1 MSEADSSPVAAAG
14 PHRPGVAHIVPL
26 PFLFA
31 VFGALLVLTV
41 VTVAVTFVDLGSMN
55 LVVALGIAT
64 VKASLVALYF
74 MHLRWDKPV
83 NALAFIT
90 AIVFVMLFV
99 GMVLLDTTEYRP
111 DLIPDHAPAVNK

>member
-1 MSEADSSPVAAAG
+1 MSEATKGSEAAPGLAA
-14 PHRPGVAHIVPL
+14 HRPGVAHVVPL

-31 VFGALLVLTV
+31 VFGALIVLTV

-55 LVVALGIAT
+55 LIVALGIAT

-90 AIVFVMLFV
+90 AIVFVMIFV
-99 GMVLLDTTEYRP
+99 GMVLLDTTEYQP
-111 DLIPDHAPAVNK
+111 SLIP